1 MYQPESF
8 RVEDHDR
15 LFDFLDRHGFG
26 LLAST
31 DGQSLVGSHLPFLA
45 NREAMS
51 LYGHMARANG
61 HWNTIDG
68 EVLAVFTGPDAYISP
83 TWYEE
88 KNVLP
93 TWNYTAVHV
102 TGRLQVVDG
111 ASEQRAVM
119 EATIAH
125 FERGRSEAWML
136 DFDGEFSRRLLEEIV
151 VFRIDITRI
160 EGTWKLSQHHS
171 AERRERVGRA
181 LAGEESEAAR
191 EIGRLMRDLQ

>member
-26 LLAST
+26 VLVSA
-31 DGQSLVGSHLPFLA
+31 DGQCLVGNHLPFLA

-51 LYGHMARANG
+51 LCGHMARANG

-88 KNVLP
+88 ENVVP
-93 TWNYTAVHV
+93 TWNYVAVHV
-102 TGRLQVVDG
+102 TGRLQIVDD
-111 ASEQRAVM
+111 ENELRAVM

-125 FERGRSEAWML
+125 YERGRPEPWAL
-136 DFDGEFSRRLLEEIV
+136 DLDSEFSRRLLDQIV
-151 VFRIDITRI
+151 VFRLDITRI

-171 AERRERVGRA
+171 AERRDRVGKA
-181 LAGEESEAAR
+181 LAGEQSEAAR
-191 EIGRLMRDLQ
+191 EIGRLMRDSQ